1 MAYVT
6 VPAFGNWLSDIA
18 GAVIPKKTIVG
29 KLLAGNT
36 QGALAAI
43 QGSVAAPV
51 AKPVPTPIASPFAP
65 GGWVDRNSTLLLGG
79 AAALAAVLVLK
90 RRSARR

>member
-1 MAYVT
+1 MFVT
-6 VPAFGNWLSDIA
+6 TPPNFGNWLSDIA
-18 GAVIPKKTIVG
+18 SAVVPKKTIVG

-36 QGALAAI
+36 KGAVAAI
-43 QGSVAAPV
+43 VGGPPATAQPVLVPAPGV
-51 AKPVPTPIASPFAP
+51 FSP

-79 AAALAAVLVLK
+79 VAALVAVLVLK